1 MEELT
6 SFLQQYRL
14 LGLTTGIITFL
25 VIGLFHPL
33 VIKGEYYFGTKCWR
47 WFLVAGVASTALSLL
62 MTDVLLSTLFGV
74 IGFSSFWSIKEVFE
88 QEQRVAR
95 GWFPRNPRRKY
106 SR

>member
-1 MEELT
+1 MNELT
-6 SFLQQYRL
+6 AFLQDYRL

-33 VIKGEYYFGTKCWR
+33 VIKGEYYFGTKCWI
-47 WFLVAGVASTALSLL
+47 WFLIAGLISTAMSLL

-95 GWFPRNPRRKY
+95 GWFPQNPRRKY
-106 SR
+106 PR